1 MLTMPLRKLSHGIN
15 LAAVLFFGA
24 AFTLL
29 LMSWNRQ
36 PLRGQSQ
43 AANTPA
49 GLPGARP
56 IIDAGKYPSLQ
67 AAFDAIPRE
76 GGVVRIP
83 PGTFAIQQPLTIR
96 QSDVLIEGSGTATLI
111 KNQNENGQPA
121 ILIAHPKG
129 DKAPRDERLWRVQ
142 LANFR
147 VVGNPKSGPGIH
159 AVLVNEIFLHGVTV
173 SYHGGDGIVLDRCFE
188 DPRVANCLITYN
200 KGTGLDVSGCHDI
213 VVSGNQFEE
222 NQDALHCFDAFNLCM
237 TGNNLDDHLR
247 HGVVIEN
254 TYGSV
259 LSGNMIEECN
269 GTAIIL
275 DRDCYGI
282 TLSANVIAHN
292 GAGIDLRDAHG
303 CTVSGNTLTINAT
316 HGVRVGPASGRIAV
330 TGNTFANSYIGDG
343 KIMRGTNDM
352 KAAGLTLEGTTDIAV
367 SGNVFAS
374 VQPKAVEV
382 IGKPSRRILFS
393 NNVLTDVQSDHESL
407 KDSVIHSL
415 ILPQAK

>member
-1 MLTMPLRKLSHGIN
+1 MSTARLLKSPGIS
-15 LAAVLFFGA
+15 LAALLFLSVM
-24 AFTLL
+24 LL
-29 LMSWNRQ
+29 TAWN
-36 PLRGQSQ
+36 LHAVRGD
-43 AANTPA
+43 AVPVPA

-56 IIDAGKYPSLQ
+56 IIEAAKYPSLQ
-67 AAFDAIPRE
+67 AALDAIPAE

-83 PGTFAIQQPLTIR
+83 PGTFMIHQPLTIR
-96 QSDVLIEGSGTATLI
+96 RSDVLIEGSGTATLI
-111 KNQNENGQPA
+111 KNQNEDGQPA
-121 ILIAHPKG
+121 IVIAHPQG
-129 DKAPRDERLWRVQ
+129 DKAPRDEQIWRVQ
-142 LANFR
+142 LANLR
-147 VVGNPKSGPGIH
+147 IVGNPKSGTGIH
-159 AVLVNEIFLHGVTV
+159 ATLVNEIFLHGVTV
-173 SYHGGDGIVLDRCFE
+173 SYHGGDGIFLDRCYE

-222 NQDALHCFDAFNLCM
+222 NRDALHCFDAYNLCM
-237 TGNNLDDHLR
+237 TGNNIDDHLR

-292 GAGIDLRDAHG
+292 GGGIDLRDAHG
-303 CTVSGNTLTINAT
+303 CTVSANTLTINAN

-343 KIMRGTNDM
+343 QVKRGTNDL
-352 KAAGLTLEGTTDIAV
+352 KAAGLTLEDTSDVAV

-374 VQPKAVEV
+374 VQPKAVEMV
-382 IGKPSRRILFS
+382 GKPSQRIVFS

-407 KDSVIHSL
+407 KDSAIHSL
-415 ILPQAK
+415 ILPQGK